1 MPVANHQI
9 PFALYLLPLTHYHVP
24 FFYTFMPSFKNE
36 MHKDIR
42 VVSKQ
47 GNYTFSLGN
56 LHMYCR
62 GADFHYKTSV
72 KHICTNGFFNA
83 VNFNPMQNYTGHPA
97 SLSHNLL
104 VSAGL
109 QQVAEP
115 IVLPVSGLKMQRAH
129 KVKLPSDEV
138 ESGWHICPN
147 PASDYLL
154 VTQPKQYLQEL
165 AEYALIDQAGRLVQA
180 GVLPAKASCRLQIGS
195 LQAGYYVARFSR
207 SGQVVYQVKL
217 FIQP

>member
-47 GNYTFSLGN
+47 GNYTFSSGN

-62 GADFHYKTSV
+62 GADFRYKTSV

-104 VSAGL
+104 VAAGL
-109 QQVAEP
+109 QQVNEP

-129 KVKLPSDEV
+129 KVRQAV
-138 ESGWHICPN
+138 FGAESGWSVLPN

-154 VTQPKQYLQEL
+154 VTQPLNPQPAL
-165 AEYALIDQAGRLVQA
+165 AEYELVDQAGRLVQA
-180 GVLPAKASCRLQIGS
+180 GVLPAKASCSLQIGS
-195 LQAGYYVARFSR
+195 LQAGFYLARFSR

-217 FIQP
+217 LIQQ